1 MRKNN
6 CDGFSLV
13 EMLIATTL
21 TLVIGIVIVM
31 LLITSQRSSLT
42 ESMKQEMNQGGRA
55 LQQVLGDSFKSSGS
69 VLNILDIPSLLGSR
83 PIFNGIY
90 PFNNINYADGV
101 ILAAGDPEV
110 VTRTTFDF
118 NSAGPQLKVQTTKLL
133 GSLVVDAWAKDDIGI
148 LVRPL
153 DGCYYVFRVDAVTDE
168 GTLAINTQPVY
179 YSGLIQSAKTYNHYN
194 DACALG
200 TGAYTANSLV
210 IRLDYFYIF
219 LARDEANGT
228 RSLTLTT
235 DTQGDSNFLNDSN
248 LAIPIIPNI
257 EDIQFSYVLKK
268 DGTDVN
274 PADNNDFLDKRVSAV
289 RVFVLY
295 KTEEQKFKG
304 VSTMGIVYNKP
315 KMGDR
320 PATTLPAGLF
330 NYNFNEYQI
339 YLRNGNTLY

>member
-21 TLVIGIVIVM
+21 TLVIGVVIVM

-101 ILAAGDPEV
+101 ILASGDPNA
-110 VTRTTFDF
+110 VTRTTDSFVYGGDKL
-118 NSAGPQLKVQTTKLL
+118 SVLTTLL
-133 GSLVVDAWAKDDIGI
+133 PATGATAWAVNDIGMLI
-148 LVRPL
+148 RA
-153 DGCYYVFRVDAVTDE
+153 DGYYVFRVTKVEDSL
-168 GTLAINTQPVY
+168 TLKVRTEPIY
-179 YSGLIQSAKTYNHYN
+179 YSGLIKNAGTDNHF
-194 DACALG
+194 DDGCTLG
-200 TGAYTANSLV
+200 SGAYPSNSLV

-219 LARDEANGT
+219 LARDEADGS

-235 DTQGDSNFLNDSN
+235 DTQGDPNFLKDSN

-257 EDIQFSYVLKK
+257 EDIQFSYLLK
-268 DGTDVN
+268 DGTVVN

-304 VSTMGIVYNKP
+304 VSTTGIVYNKP
-315 KMGDR
+315 VMGDR

-330 NYNFNEYQI
+330 NYNFNEYEI